1 MPKKKNP
8 ATAGCGRA
16 LNVAG
21 LGGLDVQKPIENQ
34 NEVQSETLAIRTVM
48 KRFSVSIWHAQVICR
63 LAGLGGV
70 A

>member
-1 MPKKKNP
+1 MEKKNP

-16 LNVAG
+16 LNVTG
-21 LGGLDVQKPIENQ
+21 LGGLDVQKPIENH

-48 KRFSVSIWHAQVICR
+48 RRFSVSIWHAQIICR
-63 LAGLGGV
+63 ASGLGGV